1 VVLSTA
7 YGSEKVREESV
18 RNIKIK
24 SKNEIEEINRNAKKK
39 ANEIFSL
46 LIETIK
52 EKS

>member
-1 VVLSTA
+1 MVWSTA

-18 RNIKIK
+18 RNIKLT
-24 SKNEIEEINRNAKKK
+24 SKNEIEEMNRNAKKK